1 MPTSPSGGVRRVV
14 TGAGVGG
21 VAVAPT
27 TAHNAG
33 GSGGLGSGVVVDAI
47 LLVFSSVE
55 AIRRRIGEKTCGDE
69 RHFVVCVMKKIQDE
83 GAKIILL
90 PAMKSK
96 LMAL

>member
-1 MPTSPSGGVRRVV
+1 VLPRRRVV
-14 TGAGVGG
+14 TGAGGGG

-55 AIRRRIGEKTCGDE
+55 AIRRRIGEKTRGDE

>member
-1 MPTSPSGGVRRVV
+1 MPTSPSGGEELLLRQQLHI
-14 TGAGVGG
+14 TL
-21 VAVAPT
+21 
-27 TAHNAG
+27 G